1 MKARPLRSAH
11 RQWRAAWRDT
21 TLLLRE
27 FHKPLL
33 LFVLLILGSGFLYD
47 FIAQKAGEPLP
58 SLAAT
63 FYQMLSLI
71 FLQSIAEFPKTLALQ
86 IFYFLLPILGLSCLA
101 QGLADFGIMFF
112 NRRARSKEWEMA
124 VASTF
129 NRHVILVGLGHLGFH
144 VVRELHALGE
154 DVVVIE
160 LDPKE
165 DLLRAVREMGIPVIT
180 DDAVRQSALESAGV
194 RSARTIVLCTQNDSL
209 NLQIA
214 LKARSCQ
221 PGIRV
226 VIRIFDNDFAKE
238 LNEQFGFA
246 ALSAT
251 GMAAP
256 IFAASVAGVD
266 VTPPV
271 NIDGQANSLARL
283 QVLSASPL
291 AGKAV
296 NQIEDTFG
304 LSVVQ
309 LVRRNQRHP
318 HPEGTLQVMEGDTL
332 VILGEPEAIN
342 RLIYD
347 NH

>member
-1 MKARPLRSAH
+1 MKARPHRSAH

-47 FIAQKAGEPLP
+47 SIARSAGEPLQ

-63 FYQMLSLI
+63 FYQMVSLI
-71 FLQSIAEFPKTLALQ
+71 FLQSIADFPKTPALQ
-86 IFYFLLPILGLSCLA
+86 LFYFLLPIVGLSFLA
-101 QGLADFGIMFF
+101 HGLAEFGTMFF
-112 NRRARSKEWEMA
+112 NRRARSKEWEKA

-129 NRHVILVGLGHLGFH
+129 HQHVILVGLGHLGFH

-154 DVVVIE
+154 DIVVIE
-160 LDPKE
+160 MAPKE
-165 DLLRAVREMGIPVIT
+165 ELLRAVREMGIPVIS

-194 RSARTIVLCTQNDSL
+194 RYARSVVLCTQNDSL

-221 PGIRV
+221 PNIRV
-226 VIRIFDNDFAKE
+226 VIRIFDNDFARE
-238 LNEQFGFA
+238 LHDQFGFV

-271 NIDGQANSLARL
+271 NIEGQANSLARL
-283 QVLSASPL
+283 QVSSSSSLV
-291 AGKAV
+291 GQAV

-304 LSVVQ
+304 LSIVQ
-309 LVRRNQRHP
+309 LVRDNRRQP
-318 HPEGTLQVMEGDTL
+318 HPEGTLQVMNGDTL